1 MSKIDEY
8 SKVKRDLDF
17 ITGQVHL
24 LTSFLVSVID
34 THPEPNALWQ
44 HFEKASQVASARA
57 PLVPDSADFLDG
69 QQELMLRLKAAIE
82 SAGATLADHQSDLD
96 RG

>member
-1 MSKIDEY
+1 MSKIDEH
-8 SKVKRDLDF
+8 SKIKRDLDF

-34 THPEPNALWQ
+34 THPEPNALWR
-44 HFEKASQVASARA
+44 HFERANQAASARA
-57 PLVPDSADFLDG
+57 QLQPGSDDFLDG
-69 QQELMLRLKAAIE
+69 QRELMLQLKGAIE
-82 SAGATLADHQSDLD
+82 NAGATLANYQSDLD